1 MENKLDVLT
10 KKLYDEG
17 VQKANKEAK
26 SIIEKAKKQA
36 EKLISDANSEADT
49 IKETA
54 KKDSE
59 NLKRKAESE
68 MALSSRQALTALK
81 QSITELISGKVSS
94 SIAKDG
100 FKEMDFVQEMLV
112 SIIKKWDI
120 SSGNLDLNLIL
131 SKDEKSKFEKF
142 VSSKYKELLDK
153 GLEVSVGDNVKGVF
167 IIKPKDGSYQITFS
181 EKMFDSFFNQYM
193 RSFTKKLLYNE

>member
-17 VQKANKEAK
+17 VKKANKEAK

-36 EKLISDANSEADT
+36 EQIIVDANSEATT

-54 KKDSE
+54 EKDSE
-59 NLKRKAESE
+59 NFKRKAESE
-68 MALSSRQALTALK
+68 MALSSSQALTALK

-100 FKEMDFVQEMLV
+100 FKEIDFVQEMLV
-112 SIIKKWDI
+112 SIIKKWDVT
-120 SSGNLDLNLIL
+120 SGNLDLNLIL
-131 SKDEKSKFEKF
+131 SKTEKSAFEKF
-142 VSSKYKELLDK
+142 VSFKYKDLLDK
-153 GLEVSVGDNVKGVF
+153 GLEISVGDNANGVF
-167 IIKPKDGSYQITFS
+167 VIKPKDGSYQITFS
-181 EKMFDSFFNQYM
+181 DKMFDSFFNQYM
-193 RSFTKKLLYNE
+193 RSFTKELLYKK

>member
-36 EKLISDANSEADT
+36 EKIISDANSEADT

-112 SIIKKWDI
+112 SIIKKWDV

-142 VSSKYKELLDK
+142 VSSKYKKLLDK
-153 GLEVSVGDNVKGVF
+153 GLEVSVGDNVNGVF